1 MSRTFRIAAAQYPID
16 ELTSFSSFEDKLSLW
31 VRRAA
36 DHGAELLVFPEY
48 AALELARLGGRH
60 VSQHLQ
66 ASLDAVQFFLGDYDA
81 AYAEQAK
88 RHDIFILAGSAP
100 VRLADGRFVNRA
112 RLFAPDGVSGYQ
124 QKHIMTRFEAEVW
137 GMSPSS
143 GLCVFDIGIA
153 KLGIA
158 ICYDAEFPLIA
169 RALAEAEAEVLLV
182 PSCTD
187 TLSGY
192 RRVRTGCAA
201 RALENQIYVIQSP
214 TVGEAPWSAA
224 LDVNIGAAAVSAPP
238 DGKISRDGFLAEG
251 TLNAAGW
258 VYADLDLDLLA
269 AVREDGEVVNFRDW
283 DLQPG
288 TLTLPEVTLVTLNP
302 SLREEQGR
310 GTSPGA

>member
-1 MSRTFRIAAAQYPID
+1 M
-16 ELTSFSSFEDKLSLW
+16 
-31 VRRAA
+31 
-36 DHGAELLVFPEY
+36 
-48 AALELARLGGRH
+48 
-60 VSQHLQ
+60 
-66 ASLDAVQFFLGDYDA
+66 
-81 AYAEQAK
+81 
-88 RHDIFILAGSAP
+88 
-100 VRLADGRFVNRA
+100 
-112 RLFAPDGVSGYQ
+112 VSGY
-124 QKHIMTRFEAEVW
+124 AA
-137 GMSPSS
+137 S
-143 GLCVFDIGIA
+143 GQ
-153 KLGIA
+153 
-158 ICYDAEFPLIA
+158 
-169 RALAEAEAEVLLV
+169 
-182 PSCTD
+182 
-187 TLSGY
+187 
-192 RRVRTGCAA
+192 AA
-201 RALENQIYVIQSP
+201 RRAPENQIYVIQSP